1 MHKNTPQHRMGAVQK
16 RIEGIVL
23 PQHDALDALL
33 HGPHPIPRL
42 RGILMYKAD
51 SFPIVHKQPI
61 IPPAS
66 IMASPLGQAYR
77 TGAASCSA
85 KFAQKVLNLVHLS
98 DAPTPIEEYAATVA

>member
-1 MHKNTPQHRMGAVQK
+1 MLLLAFRHRYGVEDLHATV
-16 RIEGIVL
+16 VL

-66 IMASPLGQAYR
+66 IMAPIM
-77 TGAASCSA
+77 
-85 KFAQKVLNLVHLS
+85 
-98 DAPTPIEEYAATVA
+98 APRRPDL